1 MIPVAMDTSRAR
13 GWFLQFKVTFQAN
26 VTPGYIIGTSAL
38 TLSKYA
44 RITFRK
50 VLFNSATASLC
61 SGRFVPK
68 VTLLVALQWLAAAE
82 DT

>member
-1 MIPVAMDTSRAR
+1 MTPVAMDTSRAR
-13 GWFLQFKVTFQAN
+13 GWFLQSHISSKCDPRLYNRYIGAYIVT
-26 VTPGYIIGTSAL
+26 
-38 TLSKYA
+38 KYA

-50 VLFNSATASLC
+50 ALFNSATASLC